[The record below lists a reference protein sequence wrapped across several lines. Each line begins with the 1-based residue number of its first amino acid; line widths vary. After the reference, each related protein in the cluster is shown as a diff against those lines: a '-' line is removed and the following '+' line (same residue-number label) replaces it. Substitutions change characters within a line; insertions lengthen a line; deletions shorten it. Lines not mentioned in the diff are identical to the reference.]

1 MASKQWE
8 VWRLHS
14 FSLHDFSG
22 NFQKLAEHAV
32 DIVVLFSVRAFKSQ
46 MKEKKKTKETK
57 SKDFMEKKT
66 CACLCGLALTQGRG
80 QSLSDVKVSVQPTV
94 SLSI

>member
-1 MASKQWE
+1 MVSKQWE

-46 MKEKKKTKETK
+46 MKEKKKLRKQK
-57 SKDFMEKKT
+57 AKILWRKRPVPD
-66 CACLCGLALTQGRG
+66 
-80 QSLSDVKVSVQPTV
+80 SVV
-94 SLSI
+94 